1 MKKKTTALL
10 LAVLLALTVCGC
22 GGSKEAPAPTAAP
35 TVVPTAKP
43 TAEPTPE
50 PTPEPTEE
58 PTPEPTPDPVKELMG
73 RWEGESYINEF
84 LGMKYAL
91 PQGWQRL
98 DDEQL
103 LEMSGLTADMIKDE
117 EISQAL
123 AEAAEEGK
131 VFYALF
137 AASPDSRQNFNL
149 GFEKLNAVQTL
160 AVTEEAYIT
169 VAEPQLKTA
178 LESMGLTDY
187 VSEQVTVT
195 LGGREMPALR
205 LSGKINGVEIHELVA
220 VCKQNGY
227 IANFSFTSV
236 EEDGLEAMTE
246 EWSALS

>member
-10 LAVLLALTVCGC
+10 LAALLVLTVCGC
-22 GGSKEAPAPTAAP
+22 GGSREAPAPAAAP
-35 TVVPTAKP
+35 TAVPAAEP
-43 TAEPTPE
+43 TAEPTAA

-58 PTPEPTPDPVKELMG
+58 PTPEPTQDPGEELLG
-73 RWEGESYINEF
+73 RWEGESYVNEF

-103 LEMSGLTADMIKDE
+103 LEMSGLTADMVKDE

-123 AEAAEEGK
+123 AEAAEEGR

-137 AASPDSRQNFNL
+137 ASSADSRQTFNL

-160 AVTEEAYIT
+160 AVTEDAYIA

-187 VSEQVTVT
+187 ASERVAVT

-205 LSGKINGVEIHELVA
+205 LDGKINGMDIHELVA

-227 IANFSFTSV
+227 MATFSFSSAA
-236 EEDGLEAMTE
+236 EDNLDAMTE
-246 EWSALS
+246 GWSALD